1 MDLYGVFG
9 GKTCRGL
16 RVIGVNFHIG
26 WKRACVKDLTNI
38 MSVET
43 LTKIVQKNM
52 SKSSNVPQKL
62 HFLGAALQVIITFNE
77 NPSSC
82 MDREKN
88 HLILEIATKMFQNA
102 GLVSSWLQRDHNGL
116 PQRAG
121 LSPDQVTTIKH
132 QVQIQIQ
139 IQIITQI
146 QIRIQTSPGGGGV
159 RLLVGDARGPAQ
171 H

>member
-1 MDLYGVFG
+1 MLN
-9 GKTCRGL
+9 CRTKGL
-16 RVIGVNFHIG
+16 EMSQFTRCLLNVTVYV
-26 WKRACVKDLTNI
+26 CVKDLTNI

-62 HFLGAALQVIITFNE
+62 HFLSAALQVIITFNE
-77 NPSSC
+77 NPLSC
-82 MDREKN
+82 MDIEKN

-139 IQIITQI
+139 ILTQI
-146 QIRIQTSPGGGGV
+146 QIQTSPGGGGV
-159 RLLVGDARGPAQ
+159 RLLVGDARRPAQ